1 MCICACV
8 CVSLCE
14 LKHDVKGSHEEVQN
28 RSYRLERSQVWLEK
42 SCFIIPFTFAWRSV
56 GALVS
61 SPSHDPVVSESGVCA
76 CVRAFTSSLAPS
88 EDRGTISPS
97 LCRRDK
103 RECREEQAV
112 EQAARLL
119 HAHQTAHADLQG
131 DDLSNLG
138 KTTRYQ
144 RKIMTPRINRLIHLW
159 LSICPPLRGRISI
172 PCCISL

>member
-1 MCICACV
+1 M
-8 CVSLCE
+8 
-14 LKHDVKGSHEEVQN
+14 LKGAMRRFRIGLTVWRGVRSGS
-28 RSYRLERSQVWLEK
+28 K
-42 SCFIIPFTFAWRSV
+42 SHALFIPFTFGWRSV

-61 SPSHDPVVSESGVCA
+61 SPSYDPVVSVR
-76 CVRAFTSSLAPS
+76 CVRACS
-88 EDRGTISPS
+88 EDRGTTSPS

-144 RKIMTPRINRLIHLW
+144 RKIMTSRINRLIHLW
-159 LSICPPLRGRISI
+159 LSMCPPLRGRISI